1 MARINLKKVEVTEK
15 EVDVARA
22 QERAAQAALELA
34 EIQLRNTELRSSF
47 KGVVTSRN
55 VEPGEVVT
63 ILLDLGINIGVNN
76 DAQIKIKTTGGNTF
90 ASTIIVGQGLL

>member
-1 MARINLKKVEVTEK
+1 M
-15 EVDVARA
+15 
-22 QERAAQAALELA
+22 
-34 EIQLRNTELRSSF
+34 
-47 KGVVTSRN
+47 
-55 VEPGEVVT
+55 VT